1 MRWRNESLWAI
12 AILAV
17 CVLVFANSL
26 GGEFVYDDTRQVVQN
41 TLIQDNAQIWK
52 ALTSDVWAFKGD
64 GSVVTSNYWRPTFT
78 AWQIINFRLFGLSP
92 LGWHVTNL
100 ILHAG
105 VCLLAFASL
114 RRWEYSAPIAFVI
127 ALIFAVH
134 PVQVETVAWV
144 SGVPNLLFALAFLG
158 SLWFARS
165 FAESKKNK
173 HLLLATLLYA
183 IALGAKEIGIIC
195 LPIYYFVLT
204 GTPKKKKKATQP
216 NVPGPLLL
224 LGAVAAIYFI
234 LRWIVLGGFSQ
245 LPEGAVGLR
254 EAVLSVPSMFAFY
267 LRQAFFPLWMACNYP
282 LAPVAYIGVANF
294 VIPLSISLAALAAL
308 FFVVKN
314 DPKTRLAAALFLLPL
329 VPAMNATVFNPD
341 QLVHDRYLGLPL
353 LGILMLIVPLAAKF
367 IAERTVL
374 IAGVALASLLSIRTF
389 LYNRAWATEL
399 SLWESAKAYDTSA
412 FTTGQYGAALLQTGR
427 YEEAVKEFDISIAKQ
442 SRPRAL
448 LDRGRALLGTRR
460 YADAERDL
468 KTVTGLALDKIDF
481 YAFYQAYVALGFVY
495 SEQKDFQSA
504 AKNYLE
510 ARSKLPMF
518 SASLTVNLAGALYQ
532 NGQKEQALQELESAR
547 AQATRERLPESK
559 AVFLRLGMLY
569 AEFGRKTEARA
580 ALREYLDLTS
590 TFGDKWTLAGRGTA
604 AKVLEGLK

>member
-1 MRWRNESLWAI
+1 
-12 AILAV
+12 
-17 CVLVFANSL
+17 
-26 GGEFVYDDTRQVVQN
+26 
-41 TLIQDNAQIWK
+41 
-52 ALTSDVWAFKGD
+52 
-64 GSVVTSNYWRPTFT
+64 
-78 AWQIINFRLFGLSP
+78 
-92 LGWHVTNL
+92 
-100 ILHAG
+100 
-105 VCLLAFASL
+105 
-114 RRWEYSAPIAFVI
+114 
-127 ALIFAVH
+127 
-134 PVQVETVAWV
+134 
-144 SGVPNLLFALAFLG
+144 
-158 SLWFARS
+158 
-165 FAESKKNK
+165 
-173 HLLLATLLYA
+173 
-183 IALGAKEIGIIC
+183 
-195 LPIYYFVLT
+195 
-204 GTPKKKKKATQP
+204 
-216 NVPGPLLL
+216 
-224 LGAVAAIYFI
+224 
-234 LRWIVLGGFSQ
+234 
-245 LPEGAVGLR
+245 
-254 EAVLSVPSMFAFY
+254 
-267 LRQAFFPLWMACNYP
+267 
-282 LAPVAYIGVANF
+282 
-294 VIPLSISLAALAAL
+294 
-308 FFVVKN
+308 
-314 DPKTRLAAALFLLPL
+314 
-329 VPAMNATVFNPD
+329 
-341 QLVHDRYLGLPL
+341 
-353 LGILMLIVPLAAKF
+353 MLIVPLAVKF

-389 LYNRAWATEL
+389 LYNRAWSTEL

-412 FTTGQYGAALLQTGR
+412 FTTGQYGAALLQAGR

-510 ARSKLPMF
+510 ARAKLPMF

-569 AEFGRKTEARA
+569 AEFGRKTEASA

-590 TFGDKWTLAGRGTA
+590 AIGDKWTLAGRSTA